1 MYDLN
6 KELRQ
11 GDFEIMFF
19 MMTEQINKDLKKWQR
34 KVDFYNALNDKL
46 HDINANNNLN
56 DEQFDKWAA
65 VYERLTE
72 RFDTACENCDCLERY
87 VNQIIRLSCNVV
99 ALYSEIRPE
108 W

>member
-19 MMTEQINKDLKKWQR
+19 MMTEQIKKDFEKWQR

-46 HDINANNNLN
+46 NDINANDDLN
-56 DEQFDKWAA
+56 DEQYDKWVA
-65 VYERLTE
+65 VYDRLTE
-72 RFDTACENCDCLERY
+72 RFDAACENCECLERY
-87 VNQIIRLSCNVV
+87 LKQIERLFPNVV

>member
-46 HDINANNNLN
+46 HNINASNDLN
-56 DEQFDKWAA
+56 DEQLIEVRRIESEEALDVFKK
-65 VYERLTE
+65 
-72 RFDTACENCDCLERY
+72 FKQLEEKTMY
-87 VNQIIRLSCNVV
+87 
-99 ALYSEIRPE
+99 
-108 W
+108 